1 MSNSSDPRVVVL
13 TMLSQKSSSILH
25 SLGRV
30 SKSLED
36 QREAQ
41 LARLEKRMPQIL
53 DEVKHNGDR
62 GSRCDHGELVAKALE
77 RISQQAR
84 TISVCQRI
92 QSSLAFEEIH
102 RREEGI
108 AEPHANTFEWIFNQP
123 ELGFT
128 DWASEKDGTSV
139 ILPVL
144 NRSSNP
150 HTCAK
155 AS

>member
-1 MSNSSDPRVVVL
+1 MKRQRSAKFTKAAGRIAARNDTKSDCYGEVSMSNSSDPRVVVL

-41 LARLEKRMPQIL
+41 LAQLEKRMPQIL

-77 RISQQAR
+77 RISQQAS

-108 AEPHANTFEWIFNQP
+108 AEPHANTFEWIFN
-123 ELGFT
+123 
-128 DWASEKDGTSV
+128 
-139 ILPVL
+139 
-144 NRSSNP
+144 
-150 HTCAK
+150 
-155 AS
+155 